1 MGKRKDQSEAA
12 GADSATATV
21 EKPKRSRRGRM
32 RESAGGAEAFVAGAG
47 AAAPLDFDAGEIGER
62 LRLFWKSGHGD
73 QFVRQGADGRW
84 SIWPK
89 LAIMDEM
96 RMLPDRLIAMKA
108 REGERLSE
116 AQRVLLWVRQERC
129 LDEIFPALPGY
140 GSGIYQMETG
150 ERVLVRTE
158 ARRVVPEAG
167 EWPTIGALVK
177 GLLDRSEVAGDVD
190 QSVFF
195 YAWCKVALES
205 LMRGKPGS
213 WRAGHAMILAGPAGC
228 GKSRLQENVITPL
241 LGGRFADP
249 QKFLFGTDEFNAD
262 VFAAE
267 HLSMGEVPLPSQK
280 TVDRTALAERIKQ
293 VVANAAQRMR
303 LMRTEPWTVFP
314 YWRLTISVNDDPDKL
329 RSLPL
334 ITSDFADKVLIFH
347 CAHRPLPL
355 PTRSPEE
362 QEVFRETLKGELPAF
377 AHWLLN
383 DFVIPKELEVYGDGR
398 DATRFGFREWH
409 HPIIKGGLFD
419 DTPGAELMGLIDMAT
434 FEGDD
439 GMKGLK
445 LWDLPSWSKVEG
457 VWHER
462 AEHLQMLL
470 TGDGGYRSS
479 VVVLAKR
486 LFAHSRCSMLLSRLA
501 AEPSLELRIQKA
513 DTRHAKGW
521 KIARPSVAGAGPGV
535 V

>member
-1 MGKRKDQSEAA
+1 MAKKKAA
-12 GADSATATV
+12 VTPVDPGVA
-21 EKPKRSRRGRM
+21 KSRRGRM
-32 RESAGGAEAFVAGAG
+32 KAAPDGAAVPAEFVGGVS
-47 AAAPLDFDAGEIGER
+47 AAAPAEFAAEEIADR
-62 LRLFWKSGHGD
+62 LAIFWKSGHGD
-73 QFVRQGADGRW
+73 QFVRRGRDGRW
-84 SIWPK
+84 AIWPK

-96 RMLPDRLIAMKA
+96 RMIPDRLIAMKA
-108 REGERLSE
+108 REGERIAE

-140 GSGIYQMETG
+140 AAGIHGLDTG

-158 ARRVVPEAG
+158 ARRIVPAAG
-167 EWPTIGALVK
+167 EWDTIGRLVK
-177 GLLDRSEVAGDVD
+177 GLLDLSDQPGDVD
-190 QSVFF
+190 QSVYFH
-195 YAWCKVALES
+195 AWAKIALES
-205 LMRGKPGS
+205 LMRGKPGC

-293 VVANAAQRMR
+293 VVANSAQRMR

-334 ITSDFADKVLIFH
+334 ITQDFGDKVLIFH
-347 CAHRPLPL
+347 CAHRPLPM
-355 PTRSPEE
+355 PTRTPEE
-362 QEVFRETLKGELPAF
+362 QEAFRDQLKAELPGY

-383 DFVIPKELEVYGDGR
+383 EFVIPPELEVYPNGK

-419 DTPGAELMGLIDMAT
+419 DTPAAELMQLIDMAT
-434 FEGDD
+434 FNTDKED
-439 GMKGLK
+439 GLK
-445 LWDLPSWSKVEG
+445 LWAVPSWSKVDG
-457 VWHER
+457 VFHDR
-462 AEHLQMLL
+462 AERLQMIL
-470 TGDGGYRSS
+470 TGEEAGVHSS

-486 LFAHSRCSMLLSRLA
+486 LFSHSRCSAMLSRLA
-501 AEPSLELRIQKA
+501 SEPSLELRVAKA

-521 KIARPSVAGAGPGV
+521 KVARPFVA
-535 V
+535 